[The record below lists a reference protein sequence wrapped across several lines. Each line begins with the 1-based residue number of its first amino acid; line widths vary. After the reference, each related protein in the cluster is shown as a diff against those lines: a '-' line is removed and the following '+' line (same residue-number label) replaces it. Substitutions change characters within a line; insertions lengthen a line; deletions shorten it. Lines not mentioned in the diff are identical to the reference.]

1 MINMTTDPAAVEVDS
16 AQGTIVATV
25 RLCAPPERVF
35 RALGSDE
42 ITRWWV
48 RPGVFDTRE
57 WAGDVRPSGTWRAS
71 GVFRDQPYGL
81 EGEFVEV
88 DAPRSLVHTWR
99 ASGALVSPT
108 TVSYRLEPIDGGTLL
123 TLRHSGFASA
133 EKCEATAAGWRTSLD
148 RLAELM
154 AKDHG

>member
-16 AQGTIVATV
+16 AHGTIVATV
-25 RLCAPPERVF
+25 RLSAPPERVF
-35 RALGSDE
+35 RALASDE

-48 RPGVFDTRE
+48 RPGVFDTRA
-57 WAGDVRPSGTWRAS
+57 WAGDVRPGGTWRAS
-71 GVFRDQPYGL
+71 GVFRNQPYGL